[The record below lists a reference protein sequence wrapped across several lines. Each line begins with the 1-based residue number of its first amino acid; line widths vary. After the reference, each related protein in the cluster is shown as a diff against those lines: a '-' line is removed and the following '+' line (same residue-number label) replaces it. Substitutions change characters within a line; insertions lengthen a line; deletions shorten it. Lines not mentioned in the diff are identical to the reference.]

1 MNLFEK
7 DFIII
12 PINEQSHW
20 FLAIICF
27 PNLTE
32 PRTMD
37 TDQPIKLVTTT
48 KKQSKAIFNP
58 FSLILTFF
66 CREKERSDWKY
77 NNHAVE

>member
-1 MNLFEK
+1 MNKEKDQKLSAAQKRHARVASWTKNVNLFDH

-32 PRTMD
+32 PHTMD
-37 TDQPIKLVTTT
+37 TNQPIKLNQVAKRT
-48 KKQSKAIFNP
+48 SKF
-58 FSLILTFF
+58 
-66 CREKERSDWKY
+66 E
-77 NNHAVE
+77 